1 MLEIGFAVTLS
12 PQGRGAFS
20 NNTSTRMKK
29 FLSLLP
35 ELIAISIS
43 GGLGVL
49 LSHTIVTAFGL
60 EGAWTAAVMI
70 LLSLFLTFAFFV
82 LGIAILNA
90 VRQGKPEK
98 R

>member
-1 MLEIGFAVTLS
+1 
-12 PQGRGAFS
+12 
-20 NNTSTRMKK
+20 MKK

-43 GGLGVL
+43 AGLGVL
-49 LSHTIVTAFGL
+49 LSHTIVTAFAL
-60 EGAWTAAVMI
+60 EGAWSVTALI
-70 LLSLFLTFAFFV
+70 ILSLFLTFLFFV